1 MCVCEHESA
10 LSEHVWVNM
19 YCGTENEY
27 VCMYVSASPTMEL
40 QEHAT
45 GSRSQLPPY
54 VVLGIQSPNS
64 QFYLFFSKFT
74 NFFFTSFVSLLFHI
88 LELNIYFL

>member
-1 MCVCEHESA
+1 
-10 LSEHVWVNM
+10 
-19 YCGTENEY
+19 
-27 VCMYVSASPTMEL
+27 MEL

-45 GSRSQLPPY
+45 GSRSQPPSY

-74 NFFFTSFVSLLFHI
+74 NFFYFICEFAFHI
-88 LELNIYFL
+88 LEQMYTFYERGFITFIYSHVCETYTEPTHQTF